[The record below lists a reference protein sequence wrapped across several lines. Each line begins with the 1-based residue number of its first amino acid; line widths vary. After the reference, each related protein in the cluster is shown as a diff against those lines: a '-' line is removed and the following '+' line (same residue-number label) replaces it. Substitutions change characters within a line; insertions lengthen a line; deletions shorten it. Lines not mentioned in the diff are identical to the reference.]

1 MLTNGKLSRERIE
14 RSKRG
19 NKKGLE
25 SVWLLRREIFFKMKY
40 ERCQISPVTPRCSSK
55 TVVISRLES
64 GTSVVLFS
72 MAAEAGGRK

>member
-25 SVWLLRREIFFKMKY
+25 SVWLHRREIFFKMKY
-40 ERCQISPVTPRCSSK
+40 ERCQISPVT
-55 TVVISRLES
+55 
-64 GTSVVLFS
+64 
-72 MAAEAGGRK
+72 